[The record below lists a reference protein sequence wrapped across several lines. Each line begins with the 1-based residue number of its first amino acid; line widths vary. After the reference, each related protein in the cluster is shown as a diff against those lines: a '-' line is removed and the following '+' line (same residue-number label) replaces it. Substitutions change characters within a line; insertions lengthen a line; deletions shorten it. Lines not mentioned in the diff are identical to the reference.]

1 MKINLLLV
9 RLERLLQVKSLK
21 ENVKD
26 WQGSNEEIKPYLNV
40 VQFGL
45 VDPTKFILNLRSF
58 IFGPKPIKPS
68 ASIELHLTL

>member
-1 MKINLLLV
+1 LLLV

-26 WQGSNEEIKPYLNV
+26 WQGSNEEIKPYLNA

>member
-1 MKINLLLV
+1 MKFNLLLV
-9 RLERLLQVKSLK
+9 RFERLLKVKLLK
-21 ENVKD
+21 ETVKD
-26 WQGSNEEIKPYLNV
+26 WQGCNEGIKPYLNV

-45 VDPTKFILNLRSF
+45 VDPTKFILNWRSF